1 MSELKVPERGIS
13 RRSFLKTTAAV
24 AGAAAV
30 GGSAA
35 PTMTALA
42 ADEQKGQPSEEEVVC
57 VCGCNCQGTCSL
69 VATVREGKMVNI
81 RSNENIPYPAYERIC
96 NRGFSHANRLY
107 DFNRVKYPLK
117 RATWSIEDPH
127 VENRGSACRGTM
139 PPSSSLTR

>member
-1 MSELKVPERGIS
+1 MSELKVPERGNLS
-13 RRSFLKTTAAV
+13 QKLLKTTAAV

-81 RSNENIPYPAYERIC
+81 RSNENIPYPAT
-96 NRGFSHANRLY
+96 SAS
-107 DFNRVKYPLK
+107 
-117 RATWSIEDPH
+117 ATAALAMRTVCTIST
-127 VENRGSACRGTM
+127 A
-139 PPSSSLTR
+139 